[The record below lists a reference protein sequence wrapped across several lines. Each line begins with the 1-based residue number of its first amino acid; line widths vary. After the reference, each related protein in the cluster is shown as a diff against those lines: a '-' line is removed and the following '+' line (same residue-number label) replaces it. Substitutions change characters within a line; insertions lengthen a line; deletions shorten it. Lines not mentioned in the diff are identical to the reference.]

1 MQQPIQS
8 ESFRH
13 VYGKDQQSIKLQGP
27 AELYPKLPFPSVPAD
42 DADTNMSGPSPQ
54 HHDTAAENAGGP
66 ATVTSGAAAGQF
78 SNEIPPDDRIDLA
91 AAAAAAVTT
100 HPSSYHHDDNAAG
113 DAETLSYPPL
123 DPSQPLLPP
132 ANFSPFFALVED
144 ATTAEHHHPSVHYVF
159 SDDDPELHT
168 AVFMRALGDNAPA
181 SPTATKHHDGAAEE
195 EGGDLLPPPAPGVR
209 ERYVVVDLTPDGQG
223 VAGATSLSRDWQ
235 VVGTAVAPAPSF
247 AEDGADDAG
256 GGGALMLR
264 VEGAEMAGGR
274 MAGVAKDAGD
284 EVVLTLGDA
293 RKSADGDLVS
303 GMEELLQRF
312 DGGVD
317 MLRKVVGPDV
327 DVLVHEV
334 PAGEGPPPAA
344 GDEIAV

>member
-42 DADTNMSGPSPQ
+42 DADTNMSAPSPQ

-78 SNEIPPDDRIDLA
+78 NNEIPPDDRIDLA

-123 DPSQPLLPP
+123 DPSQPLLLP

-195 EGGDLLPPPAPGVR
+195 EEEGGGGDLLPPPAPGVR
-209 ERYVVVDLTPDGQG
+209 ERYIVVDLTPDGQG

-274 MAGVAKDAGD
+274 MAGD